1 MTAKRDEAYDK
12 FREAIF
18 RRIFKPGQFLTQAE
32 IVKKLGMSLGPL
44 RDAIK
49 RLEWE
54 ELVLVAPQRGLQIV
68 LPNIKDIKEA
78 FQLRMILEK
87 EAVRNF
93 TMNPSRSVL
102 QKLESPTRELSTY
115 RPGQTLKESI
125 LNSALDAEIS
135 FHVTLVNELKNDQIK
150 NFYQV
155 IFDKI
160 RLAWLATSYTN
171 EIVQPVM
178 EEHLEIIE
186 AIKSGNPETAAL
198 AMEKHLNESL
208 RRIMGV

>member
-54 ELVLVAPQRGLQIV
+54 ELVLVAPQRGLRIV

-78 FQLRMILEK
+78 FQLRIILER

-93 TMNPSRSVL
+93 TRAPMVSNSLNNP
-102 QKLESPTRELSTY
+102 
-115 RPGQTLKESI
+115 
-125 LNSALDAEIS
+125 
-135 FHVTLVNELKNDQIK
+135 
-150 NFYQV
+150 
-155 IFDKI
+155 
-160 RLAWLATSYTN
+160 
-171 EIVQPVM
+171 
-178 EEHLEIIE
+178 
-186 AIKSGNPETAAL
+186 
-198 AMEKHLNESL
+198 
-208 RRIMGV
+208 